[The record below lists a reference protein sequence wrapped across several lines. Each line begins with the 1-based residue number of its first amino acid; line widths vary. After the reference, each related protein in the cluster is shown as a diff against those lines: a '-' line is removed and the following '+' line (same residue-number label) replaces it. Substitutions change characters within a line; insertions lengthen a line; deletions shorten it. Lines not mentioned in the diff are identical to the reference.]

1 MARTRFKF
9 TDLFAGIGGF
19 RIGLESLGGRCVYS
33 LERDRFC
40 RQTYKA
46 WFGEEPEGCDVN
58 DEGFDPA
65 NLPEHHIMTAGF
77 PCQPFS
83 LAGVSKKN
91 SLGKP
96 HGFDCERQGN
106 LFFSLRDILKA
117 HRPVAFIFEN
127 VKNLKGH
134 DRGKTWKTIQDT
146 LDSIGYQVYA
156 EIMDAQDWGVPQ
168 HRERIFIVGFDRDQI
183 PEPKFFFPKPE
194 GKKAVL
200 RDILEDGDPPGTV
213 LTDHLWDYL
222 QEYKAKHEAKGHGF
236 GYGLADPDGVT
247 RTLSARYHKDGA
259 EILIPRGEGL
269 NPRRLSVRESAR
281 LMGFPD
287 HLPVDVVSRTQ
298 AYKQFGNA
306 VVPNVVEAVG
316 KRVMWFLN
324 ATGKLK
330 TKP

>member
-1 MARTRFKF
+1 MFKF

-19 RIGLESLGGRCVYS
+19 RIGLERLGGRCVYS

-46 WFGEEPEGCDVN
+46 WFGAEPEGN
-58 DEGFDPA
+58 DINGEDFDPA
-65 NLPEHHIMTAGF
+65 KLPEHHIMTAGF

-106 LFFSLRDILKA
+106 LFFSLRDVLKA

-134 DRGKTWKTIQDT
+134 DRGRTWQVIRDT
-146 LDSIGYQVYA
+146 LDSIDYQVYA

-168 HRERIFIVGFDRDQI
+168 HRERIFIVGFDRCQI
-183 PEPKFFFPKPE
+183 PEPKFLFPKPD
-194 GKKAVL
+194 GKRAVL

-213 LTDHLWDYL
+213 LTDHLWGYL
-222 QEYKAKHEAKGHGF
+222 QEYKAKHEAQGHGF
-236 GYGLADPDGVT
+236 GYGLADPGGVT

-269 NPRRLSVRESAR
+269 NPRRLSVREAAR

-316 KRVMWFLN
+316 RRVMWFLN
-324 ATGKLK
+324 AAGKLK
-330 TKP
+330 AKA